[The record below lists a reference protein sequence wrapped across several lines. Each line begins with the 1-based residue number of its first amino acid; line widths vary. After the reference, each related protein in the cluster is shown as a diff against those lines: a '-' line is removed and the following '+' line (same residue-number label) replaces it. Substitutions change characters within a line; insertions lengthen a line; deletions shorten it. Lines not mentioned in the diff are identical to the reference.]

1 MTHQQMKTDLQR
13 TGQKQ
18 SPKSANSM
26 KVLLL
31 MLLTLLAISCSYD
44 EDMEVC
50 AVSVKLAYPEN
61 SMLPYSGARV
71 EMKDATASIFVA
83 ETDASG
89 IAHFV
94 LPPGIYEATS
104 NDQYVDSTTN
114 VWWRYIFNGLRSL
127 IVISPDSAN
136 QVTLDL
142 KMSKKRIVH

>member
-1 MTHQQMKTDLQR
+1 MKTDLQIR
-13 TGQKQ
+13 GQKQ

-61 SMLPYSGARV
+61 SVLPYSGARV

-89 IAHFV
+89 IASRT
-94 LPPGIYEATS
+94 Y
-104 NDQYVDSTTN
+104 
-114 VWWRYIFNGLRSL
+114 
-127 IVISPDSAN
+127 
-136 QVTLDL
+136 
-142 KMSKKRIVH
+142 